1 MNSSTA
7 KPLVIGLKEGSC
19 PTGTVPIRRTT
30 KEYLIGAKSL
40 LNAHIQTQ
48 DNPGTHV
55 SFL

>member
-1 MNSSTA
+1 MNSSTV
-7 KPLVIGLKEGSC
+7 KPLVIGLRKGSC
-19 PTGTVPIRRTT
+19 PAGTVPIRRTT